1 MQFFVLRVSDPS
13 NINSLLNRSI
23 QLQRTYF
30 QKSVSHGKNSPLYL
44 LSSLRNLQRA
54 LKIII
59 RRPQEK
65 VANER
70 KV

>member
-30 QKSVSHGKNSPLYL
+30 QKSVSHGK
-44 LSSLRNLQRA
+44 
-54 LKIII
+54 K
-59 RRPQEK
+59 
-65 VANER
+65 
-70 KV
+70 